1 MHLSTDDRS
10 GRAPRCAV
18 VLFGVS
24 LIAACAQEATSD
36 PPPSGSGGSTT
47 IGTGGGGT
55 GGFQNV
61 GSGGFVASGGSSGT
75 AGVIG
80 SGGIV
85 GSGGSVSTG
94 TGGTGMG
101 GFSTGGSGTGGFAP
115 GTGGSSR
122 GGATGGGAG
131 TTGAAGTGV
140 TGGAGAGGGASSAS
154 GCVGKT
160 YKLCED
166 FESDT
171 VGSIP
176 TGWTK
181 FQGYG
186 PSSPTDQA
194 VATDQFHSGSKALK
208 SISAAKGA
216 SRIQKSLATLGATAS
231 KHWGRIFYKV
241 QSPSAVDNSHVLH
254 TTFVSAFGGG
264 TEDRIVDTVEAQGNH
279 THQWL
284 FNTPD
289 DKCCGMSSQYTWTF
303 DAAWHCAEWYVDLTT
318 KSFRFFSDSV
328 EVTAVKF
335 TNFVPQVA
343 SDIPAAY
350 TAIILGATYYQGD
363 TLTGPFTMW
372 IDDLAIDDTQI
383 GCN

>member
-1 MHLSTDDRS
+1 
-10 GRAPRCAV
+10 
-18 VLFGVS
+18 
-24 LIAACAQEATSD
+24 
-36 PPPSGSGGSTT
+36 
-47 IGTGGGGT
+47 
-55 GGFQNV
+55 
-61 GSGGFVASGGSSGT
+61 VASGGSSGA
-75 AGVIG
+75 AGVFG

-85 GSGGSVSTG
+85 GSGGSVITGTTG
-94 TGGTGMG
+94 TGGTGVG
-101 GFSTGGSGTGGFAP
+101 GSTGGSGAGGSNP

-122 GGATGGGAG
+122 GGTTGGGAG

-140 TGGAGAGGGASSAS
+140 TGAGGAGGGAQSAS
-154 GCVGKT
+154 GCAGKT
-160 YKLCED
+160 YALCED
-166 FESDT
+166 FESGT

-176 TGWTK
+176 TGWTSFK
-181 FQGYG
+181 GYG
-186 PSSPTDQA
+186 ASSPTDQA
-194 VATDQFHSGSKALK
+194 VATDQWHSGSKALK

-241 QSPSAVDNSHVLH
+241 QSPSAVDNSAYLH

-289 DKCCGMSSQYTWTF
+289 DKCCGKSSAYTWTF

-335 TNFVPQVA
+335 TNFVPQIA
-343 SDIPAAY
+343 SDLPASY

-372 IDDLAIDDTQI
+372 IDDLAINDAASGQI

>member
-1 MHLSTDDRS
+1 M
-10 GRAPRCAV
+10 
-18 VLFGVS
+18 
-24 LIAACAQEATSD
+24 
-36 PPPSGSGGSTT
+36 
-47 IGTGGGGT
+47 
-55 GGFQNV
+55 
-61 GSGGFVASGGSSGT
+61 
-75 AGVIG
+75 
-80 SGGIV
+80 
-85 GSGGSVSTG
+85 
-94 TGGTGMG
+94 
-101 GFSTGGSGTGGFAP
+101 
-115 GTGGSSR
+115 
-122 GGATGGGAG
+122 
-131 TTGAAGTGV
+131 
-140 TGGAGAGGGASSAS
+140 TGGAGAGGGAPSAS
-154 GCVGKT
+154 GCAGKT

-171 VGSIP
+171 VGAIP
-176 TGWTK
+176 TGWTT

-216 SRIQKSLATLGATAS
+216 SRIQKSLATLGATANT
-231 KHWGRIFYKV
+231 HWGRIFYKV
-241 QSPSAVDNSHVLH
+241 QDPSAVDNSHVLH
-254 TTFVSAFGGG
+254 TTFVSAMGAG

-289 DKCCGMSSQYTWTF
+289 DGCCTSSAYTWTF

-318 KSFRFFSDSV
+318 KSFRFFSDSM
-328 EVTAVKF
+328 EVTALKF
-335 TNFVPQVA
+335 TNEKPKIA

-350 TAIILGATYYQGD
+350 TAIILGATYYQSD